1 MVEATPDPDS
11 TAESLPSPRVA
22 GVSGG
27 EPLQM
32 PLLKLKGIGP
42 ATAQRFERLDLTTVG
57 DLLHHFP
64 SRHEDLVIHGK
75 IRDVPDG
82 ARRSIFGTIEEPA
95 IWIASGRGRWE
106 AHLIP
111 EDEPD
116 QPVTLHWFTSGRYR
130 PPVSSRWQGWI
141 TGALRRFG
149 SPVVAHP
156 SMSRCATREPIPAG
170 HGQIVGVYPS
180 TDGLSQG
187 LIRRAIEQILDQI
200 PLEFDAPV
208 PSIIGTDRTLLSIYS
223 GFHRPTSSAQCEVCR
238 SQLARMELYL
248 HAVRQAKTRAIRQ
261 SRRILPIEVSSAVEQ
276 RILAR
281 IPYSLTDAQNRVVA
295 EIRADLAAG
304 FPMARLVQG
313 DVGSGKTA
321 VAIWALLAVAASG
334 RQSVL
339 IAPTTSLA
347 DQHRETLQRYLAGSS
362 VQVAEV
368 ITGTSADVKHTVASG
383 EAKIVIGTTALLS
396 ASVQFDDL
404 ALVVVD
410 EEQRFGVQ
418 QRQDLAMKGEGVHR
432 LHLSATPIPRSLALA
447 LRGEFD
453 LSRIDE
459 KPPGRPPV
467 QTRWVASEKLHDAL
481 EFLVKETRSGNRVM
495 FVVPRIEDGEEDDPI
510 GVEQL
515 RSRLQQTVLA
525 TVGISTLHGGLTLEE
540 RNQRLSR
547 FRDGSTPVLVA
558 TSIVEVGL
566 DVPELTVLWIE
577 GAERFGLAQLHQMR
591 GRVGR
596 SDRESWCFFSAEP
609 TSDEAAERLQAF
621 TEEPDGFLLAEKDL
635 LIRGGGDAEGERQS
649 GRSEFLLARPLQ
661 DLPAFQ
667 ALSEAAAE
675 RLRAGDETPEGAL
688 LGRLGRY
695 LGPRIHGS

>member
-1 MVEATPDPDS
+1 MVEATPDSESSAGS
-11 TAESLPSPRVA
+11 TPPAATA
-22 GVSGG
+22 GASDR
-27 EPLQM
+27 EPLRL
-32 PLLKLKGIGP
+32 PLLRLKGIGP
-42 ATAQRFERLDLTTVG
+42 ATAERFERLGLTTVG

-64 SRHEDLVIHGK
+64 ARHEDLVIHGK

-82 ARRSIFGTIEEPA
+82 ARRSIYGTIEEA
-95 IWIASGRGRWE
+95 ASWIPSGRGRWE
-106 AHLIP
+106 AELTP

-116 QPVTLHWFTSGRYR
+116 QPVKLHWFTSGRYR

-149 SPVVAHP
+149 TPVMAHP
-156 SMSRCATREPIPAG
+156 SMSGCATREPVPAG

-187 LIRRAIEQILDQI
+187 LIRRAIEQILDQL
-200 PLEFDAPV
+200 PLDLDAPL
-208 PSIIGTDRTLLSIYS
+208 PAIIGTDRTLLSIYS

-238 SQLARMELYL
+238 SQLARIELYL
-248 HAVRQAKTRAIRQ
+248 HAIRQAKTRAIRRAR
-261 SRRILPIEVSSAVEQ
+261 SVRPIEVSDALEQ

-281 IPYSLTDAQNRVVA
+281 IPYSLTGAQKRAVA
-295 EIRADLAAG
+295 EIRTDLAAG

-321 VAIWALLAVAASG
+321 VAIWAVLAVAASG
-334 RQSVL
+334 RQSVM

-347 DQHRETLQRYLAGSS
+347 DQHRETLQRYLAGSR

-368 ITGTSADVKHTVASG
+368 ITGASAEVKHAVASG

-396 ASVQFDDL
+396 ESVQFDDL
-404 ALVVVD
+404 GLVVVD

-418 QRQDLAMKGEGVHR
+418 QRQQLAMKGDGAHR

-459 KPPGRPPV
+459 RPPGRPPV

-481 EFLVKETRSGNRVM
+481 EFLVKETRAGNRVM
-495 FVVPRIEDGEEDDPI
+495 FVVPRIEDGGEDDPI

-525 TVGISTLHGGLTLEE
+525 AVGISTLHGGLSLEE
-540 RNQRLSR
+540 RNQRLNR
-547 FRDGSTPVLVA
+547 FRDGTTPVLVA

-566 DVPELTVLWIE
+566 DVPELTVVWIE

-596 SDRESWCFFSAEP
+596 SDRKSWCFFSAEP
-609 TSDEAAERLQAF
+609 TSDEAAERLRAF
-621 TEEPDGFLLAEKDL
+621 AEESDGFLLAEKDL

-661 DLPAFQ
+661 DLHAFQ

-675 RLRAGDETPEGAL
+675 RLRAGDETPEGPL
-688 LGRLGRY
+688 LGRLGSY
-695 LGPRIHGS
+695 LGPGIH